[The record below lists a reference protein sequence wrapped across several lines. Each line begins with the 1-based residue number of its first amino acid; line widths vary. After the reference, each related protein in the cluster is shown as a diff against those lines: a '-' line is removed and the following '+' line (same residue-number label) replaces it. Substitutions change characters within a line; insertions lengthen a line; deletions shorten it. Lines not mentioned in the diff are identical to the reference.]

1 MKNVLITG
9 IAGFVGANLSR
20 LLLADGNY
28 KVYGI
33 DNFST
38 GDYDNVPKEVKMM
51 WGSISNFDKITDTVY
66 FPDAY
71 FNKGEAESIDIIIHL
86 AADSGVKP
94 SVENPLKN
102 AHENVMGTLNM
113 LEFARRNRVDKFIF
127 ASSGGTILGAQE
139 PPVHEDSP
147 IKPIS
152 PYGASKASCEHYCN
166 AYNETFGLNT
176 TIVRFSNVY
185 GPYSLHKEKNLI
197 PAFLLSCM
205 YPDRYE
211 FQLFGNGE
219 QTRDFIYVDDLVD
232 ALCKIIENDDKYS
245 GETFQIATG
254 EENPIN
260 YIIDRMNI
268 YMNNKFGIWKEI
280 NPGPKQLG
288 DVEKNYALI
297 NKAKK
302 YLDWQPKYSVEEG
315 IEKLFDFYL

>member
-20 LLLADGNY
+20 RLLADGNY

-38 GDYDNVPKEVKMM
+38 GIIDNVPKDVILK
-51 WGSISNFDKITDTVY
+51 WGSITNDPNMY
-66 FPDAY
+66 FHWM
-71 FNKGEAESIDIIIHL
+71 EAESIDIVIHL

-102 AHENVMGTLNM
+102 ANENVMGTLQM
-113 LEFARRNRVDKFIF
+113 LEFARKNRIRKFIF

-205 YPDRYE
+205 YPDKYE
-211 FQLFGNGE
+211 FQLFGDGK
-219 QTRDFIYVDDLVD
+219 QTRDFIYVDDLVN

-260 YIIDRMNI
+260 YVTDRMNI
-268 YMNNKFGIWKEI
+268 YMDNKFSVKKEI
-280 NPGPKQLG
+280 KSGPRQLG

-302 YLDWQPKYSVEEG
+302 YLDWQPKYSVDEG
-315 IEKLFDFYL
+315 IDKLFDFYL